1 MAGRPI
7 PFESIKVTEL
17 DKQRVVGARGG
28 AARVGL
34 EWPDVKPPFAY
45 TAVLPG
51 ADGRLWVQR
60 YAPAADTRT
69 PYDII
74 DRSGAVVARAYVP
87 NAGRVV
93 GFGARSIYVVRR
105 DADDLQYLQ
114 RFPL

>member
-1 MAGRPI
+1 MRGASGVILELKLAIEGGPTGYGRQPVI
-7 PFESIKVTEL
+7 
-17 DKQRVVGARGG
+17 A
-28 AARVGL
+28 
-34 EWPDVKPPFAY
+34 
-45 TAVLPG
+45 G